1 MKNKV
6 IKIIVILAIVLI
18 IIDQTSKILINKYV
32 TSPIGNEYFKIE
44 IANNTGM
51 AFGFNEGNG
60 KNIFITICVLLI
72 IINFI
77 RTQIERIDVKT
88 SVALSFVL
96 AGGIS
101 NLIDR
106 IFRGAI
112 FDFIKIYKFPIFNIA
127 DMCIVIGWILL
138 VIFLV
143 IYSKKIEVK
152 D

>member
-1 MKNKV
+1 MKNKI
-6 IKIIVILAIVLI
+6 IKIIVIISILLI
-18 IIDQTSKILINKYV
+18 IVDQTSKVLIDKFINE
-32 TSPIGNEYFKIE
+32 PIGNEYFKIE
-44 IANNTGM
+44 IVNNTGM

-60 KNIFITICVLLI
+60 KNIFLTICVLVI

-88 SVALSFVL
+88 SIALSFVL

-106 IFRGAI
+106 IIRGSI
-112 FDFIKIYKFPIFNIA
+112 FDFIKIYKFPIFNFA

-138 VIFLV
+138 IVFLA